1 MSLKYVNK
9 KVGMKYSREDIDKT
23 GAQYNIILSGRNA
36 GKSYSIAAGTRP
48 HELIDGY
55 IPLALEKKSCVLGYV
70 RRLDK
75 ETKGYIVEEDF
86 NDKLDIIKKLSEG
99 NYDRVKVF
107 QGRIY
112 FAKLQEDGK
121 VIRAPWHFGK
131 IFALN
136 TANQWKSKQFPEIE
150 YVVYEEFITD
160 DYYLRKE
167 PELFMNLVSTIARD
181 RMIHVYMLGNTINR
195 TCPYV
200 TDWGLHEITNQK
212 IGTIDVYRK
221 ENDDGTITKV
231 AVEIAENTGDCKEV
245 KKKSSM
251 FFGKSREQ
259 ITSSEWQ
266 TKSYPKLTLPF
277 KEYELIYRI
286 PISYSELTFYAC
298 VLVDRYGQI
307 FTFFYPKNDKDKK
320 DLATIKGREISIKVG
335 DSFLH
340 TDSLLSNI
348 PAEKLLYNLYKSGKA
363 RYANDLCGTDIE
375 QNEKINSLLYLR

>member
-9 KVGMKYSREDIDKT
+9 KVGMKYSREDIDRT
-23 GAQYNIILSGRNA
+23 GAQYNVILSGRNA
-36 GKSYSIAAGTRP
+36 GKSYSIAAGMRP

-70 RRLDK
+70 RRLEK
-75 ETKGYIVEEDF
+75 ETKGYMVEDDF
-86 NDKLDIIKKLSEG
+86 SDKFDVIKKLSKG
-99 NYDRVKVF
+99 IYDRVKVF
-107 QGRIY
+107 QSRLY

-121 VIRAPWHFGK
+121 VVRAPWHFGK
-131 IFALN
+131 IFSMA

-150 YVVYEEFITD
+150 VIIYEEFITED
-160 DYYLRKE
+160 LYLRNE
-167 PELFMNLVSTIARD
+167 PQLFMNLVSTIARD
-181 RMIHVYMLGNTINR
+181 REVRVYMLGNTINR

-200 TDWGLHEITNQK
+200 TDWGLSEVTNQK
-212 IGTIDVYRK
+212 IGTIDVYNK
-221 ENDDGTITKV
+221 VNEDDSVTKI
-231 AVEIAENTGDCKEV
+231 AVEICENVGESE
-245 KKKSSM
+245 KKKNSM

-277 KEYELIYRI
+277 KDHELIYRVTV
-286 PISYSELTFYAC
+286 SYPELAFYAC
-298 VLVDRYGQI
+298 VLVDRYGQL

-320 DLATIKGREISIKVG
+320 DLSTVKGREISTRVG
-335 DSFLH
+335 DSFLQ
-340 TDSLLSNI
+340 TNSLMSSI
-348 PAEKLLYNLYKSGKA
+348 PAEKLLYDLYKSGKA

>member
-70 RRLDK
+70 RRLEK
-75 ETKGYIVEEDF
+75 ETKGYMVEDDF
-86 NDKLDIIKKLSEG
+86 SDKFDVIKKLSKG

-112 FAKLQEDGK
+112 FAKLQDDGK
-121 VIRAPWHFGK
+121 VVRAPWHFGK
-131 IFALN
+131 IFSMA
-136 TANQWKSKQFPEIE
+136 TANQWKSKQFPDIE
-150 YVVYEEFITD
+150 FIVYEEFITD
-160 DYYLRKE
+160 DLYLRNE
-167 PELFMNLVSTIARD
+167 PQIFMNLVSTIARD
-181 RMIHVYMLGNTINR
+181 RNVHVYMLGNTVNR

-200 TDWGLHEITNQK
+200 TDWGLSEVTNQK
-212 IGTIDVYRK
+212 IGSIDVYNK
-221 ENDDGTITKV
+221 ENDDGSVTKI
-231 AVEIAENTGDCKEV
+231 AVEICENVGETE

-266 TKSYPKLTLPF
+266 TKSYPKLTFPF
-277 KEYELIYRI
+277 KEYELIYRVAI
-286 PISYSELTFYAC
+286 IYSELSFYAC
-298 VLVDRYGQI
+298 VLVDRYGQM
-307 FTFFYPKNDKDKK
+307 FAFFYPKNGNDKK
-320 DLATIKGREISIKVG
+320 DLSTIKGRKICAKVG
-335 DSFLH
+335 DSFLQ

-348 PAEKLLYNLYKSGKA
+348 SAEKLLYNLYKSGKA